1 MAISDITIEIAA
13 LGYASLAMTTTR
25 NEIRIMTTQETI
37 ELFDKY
43 VIANYGRLPR
53 VIVKGEGCYLYDADG
68 NKILDMFPGWA
79 VSAIGH
85 CHPKVVEA
93 LRRQA
98 GELLHIDNTFY
109 SEPQGKLAQL
119 LSERAFGGKC
129 FFCNS
134 GAEANEAA
142 LKLARLHTSPE
153 KYKFITAEGS
163 FHGRTFA
170 TVTATAQ
177 PKYHEG
183 FLPLLPGFVYV
194 PFNDIAALESA
205 FNDEVAAVMVE
216 PIQGEGGINVA
227 TAEYLQTIR
236 RLCDE
241 KGAVMILDE
250 VQTGL
255 GRTGKWFGYQHF
267 DIEPDIITMAKAL
280 GGGVAIGA
288 MMARDEIASSLVPG
302 KHASTFGG
310 NALACAAGVAVIEAI
325 EEENLLQNAAELGQY
340 IQDKLEQLQQKHSI
354 IDSVRGIG
362 LMIGVQLTSQGKDI
376 VDKCLDNGVRI
387 NCTSNTVL
395 RFMPPMI
402 ATKSQI
408 DQAIEI
414 LDTVLTE

>member
-1 MAISDITIEIAA
+1 MH
-13 LGYASLAMTTTR
+13 
-25 NEIRIMTTQETI
+25 TQQII

-43 VIANYGRLPR
+43 VIGNYHRLPR
-53 VIVKGEGCYLYDADG
+53 VITRAHGCYCYDAEG

-79 VSAIGH
+79 VSGIGH

-93 LRRQA
+93 IRRQA

-109 SEPQGKLAQL
+109 SEPQGRLARL
-119 LSERAFGGKC
+119 LSERAFGGKS

-142 LKLARLHTSPE
+142 LKLARLHTAQE

-170 TVTATAQ
+170 TLAATAQ
-177 PKYHEG
+177 PKHHEG
-183 FLPLLPGFVYV
+183 LLPLLPGFVYV
-194 PFNDIAALESA
+194 PFNDVAALEAA
-205 FNDEVAAVMVE
+205 FSDEVAAVMVE

-227 TAEYLQTIR
+227 TREFLEAAR

-241 KGAVMILDE
+241 NEALLIFDE
-250 VQTGL
+250 VQTGM

-267 DIEPDIITMAKAL
+267 DVVPDIMTMAKAM

-288 MMARDEIASSLVPG
+288 MMANEKVAASLIPG

-310 NALACAAGVAVIEAI
+310 NALACSAAIAVIEAI
-325 EEENLLQNAAELGQY
+325 EEENMLENAARLGEY
-340 IQDKLEQLQQKHSI
+340 TRGKLEQLKEKHFVI
-354 IDSVRGIG
+354 ESVRGIG
-362 LMIGVQLTSQGKDI
+362 LMIGVQLNGSGVEI
-376 VDKCLDNGVRI
+376 VNRCLEKGLRI
-387 NCTSNTVL
+387 NCTNDTVL

-402 ATKSQI
+402 AHRSQI
-408 DQAIEI
+408 DKAIEI
-414 LDTVLTE
+414 LDSVLSESA

>member
-1 MAISDITIEIAA
+1 MK
-13 LGYASLAMTTTR
+13 
-25 NEIRIMTTQETI
+25 TQETI
-37 ELFDKY
+37 ELFNQY

-53 VIVKGEGCYLYDADG
+53 VIVKGEGCYVWDADG

-79 VSAIGH
+79 VSGIGH
-85 CHPKVVEA
+85 CPPKVVEA
-93 LRRQA
+93 VRRQV
-98 GELLHIDNTFY
+98 GELIHMDNTFY
-109 SEPQGKLAQL
+109 SEPQGRLAQM

-142 LKLARLHTSPE
+142 LKLGRLYTPKE
-153 KYKFITAEGS
+153 KYKFITCEGS

-183 FLPLLPGFVYV
+183 FLPLLPGFVYI
-194 PFNDIAALESA
+194 PFNNVAALEAA
-205 FNDEVAAVMVE
+205 FTDEVAAVLVE

-227 TAEYLQTIR
+227 TPEFLQVIR

-250 VQTGL
+250 VQTGM

-267 DIEPDIITMAKAL
+267 DVEPDVITMAKTL

-288 MMARDEIASSLVPG
+288 MMAKAQIAACLVPG

-310 NALACAAGVAVIEAI
+310 NCLACAAGIATIETI
-325 EEENLLQNAAELGQY
+325 DEGNLLQHAAEMGRYAQE
-340 IQDKLEQLQQKHSI
+340 KLRALKEKHSA
-354 IDSVRGIG
+354 IDHVRGIG
-362 LMIGVQLTSQGKDI
+362 LMIGIQLTRPGAQI
-376 VDKCLDNGVRI
+376 VSKCLEKGLRI
-387 NCTSNTVL
+387 NCTHDTVI

-402 ATKSQI
+402 VTKEQI
-408 DQAIEI
+408 DEAVGIFES
-414 LDTVLTE
+414 VLSEG

>member
-1 MAISDITIEIAA
+1 
-13 LGYASLAMTTTR
+13 
-25 NEIRIMTTQETI
+25 MTTQETI
-37 ELFDKY
+37 ELFNKY

-53 VIVKGEGCYLYDADG
+53 VITKGEGCYLYDADG

-79 VSAIGH
+79 VSGLGH
-85 CHPKVVEA
+85 CHPRVVEA
-93 LRRQA
+93 LRKQA
-98 GELLHIDNTFY
+98 GKLLHIDNTFY
-109 SEPQGKLAQL
+109 SEPQGILAKL

-142 LKLARLHTSPE
+142 LKLARLHTAQE

-183 FLPLLPGFVYV
+183 FLPLLPGFTYV
-194 PFNDIAALESA
+194 PFNDISALESA
-205 FNDEVAAVMVE
+205 FSDEVAAVMVE

-227 TAEYLQTIR
+227 TPEYLQAIR

-241 KGAVMILDE
+241 NGAVMILDE
-250 VQTGL
+250 VQTGI

-267 DIEPDIITMAKAL
+267 DVEPDIITMAKAL

-288 MMARDEIASSLVPG
+288 MMAREEIAASLVPG

-310 NALACAAGVAVIEAI
+310 NCLACSAGIAVIEAI
-325 EEENLLQNAAELGQY
+325 EEGNLLQNAAELGLY
-340 IQDKLEQLQQKHSI
+340 AKEKLEQLKQKHFI

-362 LMIGVQLTSQGKDI
+362 LMIGVQLTSPGNEI
-376 VDKCLDNGVRI
+376 VNKCLDKGLRI
-387 NCTSNTVL
+387 NCTSGTVL
-395 RFMPPMI
+395 RFMPAMVT
-402 ATKSQI
+402 TKDQI

-414 LDTVLTE
+414 LDSVMSEVE

>member
-1 MAISDITIEIAA
+1 
-13 LGYASLAMTTTR
+13 
-25 NEIRIMTTQETI
+25 MTTQETI
-37 ELFDKY
+37 ELFNKY

-53 VIVKGEGCYLYDADG
+53 VIVKGEGCYMYDADG

-85 CHPKVVEA
+85 CHPRVVDA
-93 LRRQA
+93 LRKQA

-109 SEPQGKLAQL
+109 SEQQGELAKL
-119 LSERAFGGKC
+119 LSERAFGGKS

-142 LKLARLHTSPE
+142 LKLARLHTSQE

-183 FLPLLPGFVYV
+183 FLPLLPGFIYV
-194 PFNDIAALESA
+194 PFNDISALESA
-205 FNDEVAAVMVE
+205 FSDEVAAVLVE

-227 TAEYLQTIR
+227 TAEYLQAIR

-241 KGAVMILDE
+241 NGAVMILDE
-250 VQTGL
+250 VQTGM

-267 DIEPDIITMAKAL
+267 DVEPDIITMAKAL

-288 MMARDEIASSLVPG
+288 MMAREEIAASLVPG

-310 NALACAAGVAVIEAI
+310 NCLACAAGVSVIKAI
-325 EEENLLQNAAELGQY
+325 EEDNLLENATQLGQY
-340 IQDKLEQLQQKHSI
+340 IKDKLEQLKQKHSI

-362 LMIGVQLTSQGKDI
+362 LMIGVQLNGPGKKI
-376 VDKCLDNGVRI
+376 VDKCLEMGVRI
-387 NCTSNTVL
+387 NCTNNTVL

-402 ATKSQI
+402 ATKDHI

-414 LDTVLTE
+414 LDTVLTEGE

>member
-1 MAISDITIEIAA
+1 
-13 LGYASLAMTTTR
+13 
-25 NEIRIMTTQETI
+25 MTTQETI
-37 ELFDKY
+37 DLYSKY
-43 VIANYGRLPR
+43 VIANYTRLPR

-79 VSAIGH
+79 VSGLGH
-85 CHPKVVEA
+85 CHPAVVEA
-93 LRRQA
+93 LRTQA

-109 SEPQGKLAQL
+109 SEPQGKLAGL

-142 LKLARLHTSPE
+142 LKLARLHTASE

-194 PFNDIAALESA
+194 PFNDIAALEAA
-205 FNDEVAAVMVE
+205 FSDEVAAVMVE
-216 PIQGEGGINVA
+216 PIQGEGGINIA
-227 TAEYLQTIR
+227 DAGYLQAIR

-250 VQTGL
+250 VQTGI
-255 GRTGKWFGYQHF
+255 GRTGKWFAYQHF
-267 DIEPDIITMAKAL
+267 DVEPDIITMAKAL

-288 MMARDEIASSLVPG
+288 MMARAEIAASLVPG

-310 NALACAAGVAVIEAI
+310 NCLACVAGVAVIESI
-325 EEENLLQNAAELGQY
+325 EKDRLLEHAVELGQY
-340 IQDKLEQLQQKHSI
+340 AKDKLEQLKQKHANI
-354 IDSVRGIG
+354 ESVRGIG
-362 LMIGVQLTSQGKDI
+362 LMIGVQLTGPGKKI
-376 VDKCLDNGVRI
+376 VDRCLEEGLRI
-387 NCTSNTVL
+387 NCTHETVL

-402 ATKSQI
+402 ATTGQI
-408 DQAIEI
+408 DQAMDI
-414 LDTVLTE
+414 LDGVLSDST

>member
-1 MAISDITIEIAA
+1 
-13 LGYASLAMTTTR
+13 
-25 NEIRIMTTQETI
+25 MTTQETI

-79 VSAIGH
+79 VSGLGH
-85 CHPKVVEA
+85 CHPRVVEA
-93 LRRQA
+93 LRKQA

-109 SEPQGKLAQL
+109 SEQQGILAKL

-142 LKLARLHTSPE
+142 LKLARLHTAQG

-183 FLPLLPGFVYV
+183 FLPLLPGFTYV
-194 PFNDIAALESA
+194 PFNDIEALESA

-216 PIQGEGGINVA
+216 PIQGEGGINIA
-227 TAEYLQTIR
+227 TAEYLQAIR
-236 RLCDE
+236 RFCDE
-241 KGAVMILDE
+241 NGAIMILDE
-250 VQTGL
+250 VQTGI

-267 DIEPDIITMAKAL
+267 DVEPDIITMAKAL

-288 MMARDEIASSLVPG
+288 MMARGEIAASLVPG

-310 NALACAAGVAVIEAI
+310 NSLACAAGIAVIEAI
-325 EEENLLQNAAELGQY
+325 EEDKLLENAAEMGQY
-340 IQDKLEQLQQKHSI
+340 AMDKLEQLKQKHSI

-362 LMIGVQLTSQGKDI
+362 LMIGVQLTGPGSGL
-376 VDKCLDNGVRI
+376 VAKCLEKGLRI
-387 NCTSNTVL
+387 NCTSGTVL
-395 RFMPPMI
+395 RFMPAMI
-402 ATKSQI
+402 ATKEQI

-414 LDTVLTE
+414 LDSAMSDLA

>member
-1 MAISDITIEIAA
+1 
-13 LGYASLAMTTTR
+13 
-25 NEIRIMTTQETI
+25 MTTQETI
-37 ELFDKY
+37 DLFDKY

-53 VIVKGEGCYLYDADG
+53 VITKGEGCYLYDADG

-79 VSAIGH
+79 VSGLGH
-85 CHPKVVEA
+85 CHPRVVEA
-93 LRRQA
+93 LRKQA

-109 SEPQGKLAQL
+109 SEPQGILAKL

-142 LKLARLHTSPE
+142 LKLARLHTAQE
-153 KYKFITAEGS
+153 KYKFVTAEGS

-183 FLPLLPGFVYV
+183 FLPLLPGFIYV
-194 PFNDIAALESA
+194 PFNDVAALESA
-205 FNDEVAAVMVE
+205 FSDEVAAVMVE

-227 TAEYLQTIR
+227 TAEYLQAIR

-241 KGAVMILDE
+241 NGAIMILDE
-250 VQTGL
+250 VQTGI

-267 DIEPDIITMAKAL
+267 DVEPDIITMAKAL

-288 MMARDEIASSLVPG
+288 MMATEEIAASLVPG

-310 NALACAAGVAVIEAI
+310 NCLACAAGIAVIEAI
-325 EEENLLQNAAELGQY
+325 EEDKLLENAAELGQY
-340 IQDKLEQLQQKHSI
+340 TKARLEQLKQKHFI

-362 LMIGVQLTSQGKDI
+362 LMIGVQLTSPGKDI
-376 VDKCLDNGVRI
+376 VDKCLQKGLRI
-387 NCTSNTVL
+387 NCTSGTVL
-395 RFMPPMI
+395 RFMPAMI
-402 ATKSQI
+402 ATKAQI
-408 DQAIEI
+408 DRAIEI
-414 LDTVLTE
+414 LDDVLSNSA

>member
-1 MAISDITIEIAA
+1 
-13 LGYASLAMTTTR
+13 
-25 NEIRIMTTQETI
+25 MTTQETI
-37 ELFDKY
+37 GLFDKY
-43 VIANYGRLPR
+43 VIGNYGRLPR
-53 VIVKGEGCYLYDADG
+53 VMVKGEGAYLYDADG
-68 NKILDMFPGWA
+68 HKILDMFPGWA
-79 VSAIGH
+79 VSGIGH

-93 LRRQA
+93 VRKQV
-98 GELLHIDNTFY
+98 GELIHIDNTFY

-142 LKLARLHTSPE
+142 LKLARLCTAKE

-183 FLPLLPGFVYV
+183 FLPLLPGFAYI
-194 PFNDIAALESA
+194 PFNDVKALEAA
-205 FNDEVAAVMVE
+205 FTDEVAAVMVE

-227 TAEYLQTIR
+227 TQEFLSAIR
-236 RLCDE
+236 ELCDA

-250 VQTGL
+250 VQTGV

-267 DIEPDIITMAKAL
+267 DVEPDIITMAKAL

-288 MMARDEIASSLVPG
+288 MMAKPEIAATLVPG

-310 NALACAAGVAVIEAI
+310 NCLACAAAVATIEAI
-325 EEENLLQNAAELGQY
+325 EEDNLLQAAAEIGQY
-340 IQDKLEQLQQKHSI
+340 TQDKLRSLKDKHSI
-354 IDSVRGIG
+354 IDHVRGIG
-362 LMIGVQLTSQGKDI
+362 MMIGIQLTRPGAGI
-376 VDKCLDNGVRI
+376 VAACLEKGLRI
-387 NCTSNTVL
+387 NCTHDTVI
-395 RFMPPMI
+395 RFMPPM
-402 ATKSQI
+402 TVTREQI
-408 DQAIEI
+408 DAAVDIF
-414 LDTVLTE
+414 DSVLSES

>member
-1 MAISDITIEIAA
+1 
-13 LGYASLAMTTTR
+13 
-25 NEIRIMTTQETI
+25 MTTQETI

-53 VIVKGEGCYLYDADG
+53 VIVRAKGCYMYDADG
-68 NKILDMFPGWA
+68 NEILDMFPGWA
-79 VSAIGH
+79 VSGIGH

-93 LRRQA
+93 IVNQA
-98 GELLHIDNTFY
+98 EKLLHVDNTFY
-109 SEPQGKLAQL
+109 SEPQGVLAKL

-142 LKLARLHTSPE
+142 LKLARLYTAKE

-194 PFNDIAALESA
+194 PFNNIEALEKA
-205 FNDEVAAVMVE
+205 FTDEVAAVMVE
-216 PIQGEGGINVA
+216 PIQGEGGINIA
-227 TAEYLQTIR
+227 SSEYLAAIR
-236 RLCDE
+236 ELCD
-241 KGAVMILDE
+241 KNQAVMILDE
-250 VQTGL
+250 VQTGI

-267 DIEPDIITMAKAL
+267 DVEPDIITMAKTL

-288 MMARDEIASSLVPG
+288 MMAKPEIAAALVPG

-310 NALACAAGVAVIEAI
+310 NALACAAAVAVIEAI
-325 EEENLLQNAAELGQY
+325 EQENLLQNANDLGKYATQ
-340 IQDKLEQLQQKHSI
+340 KLEELKTKHPI
-354 IDSVRGIG
+354 IDHVRGIG
-362 LMIGVQLTSQGKDI
+362 LMLGVQLTKPGAKI
-376 VDKCLDNGVRI
+376 VDACLAKGLRI
-387 NCTSNTVL
+387 NCTHETVI
-395 RFMPPMI
+395 RFMPPMV
-402 ATKSQI
+402 ATKEQI
-408 DQAIEI
+408 DKAIGI
-414 LDTVLTE
+414 LDEVLSTG